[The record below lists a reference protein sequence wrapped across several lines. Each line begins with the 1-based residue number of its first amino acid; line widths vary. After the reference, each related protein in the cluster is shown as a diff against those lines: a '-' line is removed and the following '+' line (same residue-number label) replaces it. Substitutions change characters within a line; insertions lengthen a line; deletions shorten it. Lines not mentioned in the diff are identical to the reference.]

1 MTSSGADVQPPGPAV
16 GGAGAPAPDDQGP
29 GPLAAPAVSLPKG
42 GGAIRGIGEKFTA
55 NPVTGTGSMTIP
67 IETSTGRSGFGP
79 RLELTYD
86 SGAGNGPFGF
96 GWTLAVPSIVRK
108 TDLGLPRYQD
118 TEESDV
124 FILWGAED
132 LVPVLDEDGARV
144 QDETVDPDYVVHR
157 YRPRVEG
164 AFARIERWTRRADG
178 DTHWRSIDRD
188 NVLTLYGKDP
198 GSRIADPEDRTRV
211 FRWLICESRDDKGNA
226 VVYDYKPE
234 DGAGVDLALS
244 HERNRGGRDAPIA
257 TSSACATATARR
269 CWTAAGS
276 APAGCRRR
284 RSPAPAGC
292 SRSSSTTASTTTT
305 RQRRRK

>member
-1 MTSSGADVQPPGPAV
+1 MTSPGTGVQPPGPTDG
-16 GGAGAPAPDDQGP
+16 GGAPERDDRGPAPLP
-29 GPLAAPAVSLPKG
+29 APAVSLPKG
-42 GGAIRGIGEKFTA
+42 GGAIKGIGEKFAA

-96 GWTLAVPSIVRK
+96 GWTLTVPSIVRK

-118 TEESDV
+118 AEESDV

-144 QDETVDPDYVVHR
+144 QDETVDPDYIVYR

-178 DTHWRSIDRD
+178 DTHWRSIYRD

-198 GSRIADPEDRTRV
+198 GSRIADPEDRTARV
-211 FRWLICESRDDKGNA
+211 
-226 VVYDYKPE
+226 P
-234 DGAGVDLALS
+234 LAHL
-244 HERNRGGRDAPIA
+244 RDA
-257 TSSACATATARR
+257 RR
-269 CWTAAGS
+269 QG
-276 APAGCRRR
+276 
-284 RSPAPAGC
+284 
-292 SRSSSTTASTTTT
+292 
-305 RQRRRK
+305 QRGRV